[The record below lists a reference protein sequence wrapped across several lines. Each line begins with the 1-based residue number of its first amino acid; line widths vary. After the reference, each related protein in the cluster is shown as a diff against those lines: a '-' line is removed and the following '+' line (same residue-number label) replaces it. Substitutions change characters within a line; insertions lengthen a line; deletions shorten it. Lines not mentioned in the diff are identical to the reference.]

1 MYNVLSRKAIV
12 LAMPILFIGTCIV
25 SGMGGNI
32 QKNIGEDIDTKIING
47 IILTNGKIVSS
58 SRDVDWWSM
67 FRHDPEHIG
76 YSTSKA
82 PDTENILWSY
92 TTSLD
97 LKSSPA
103 VADGKVYV
111 GSDDYNIYCLDAG
124 NGAKLWDYK
133 TGNEV
138 HSSPAVADGK
148 VYVGSRD
155 NCIYCLDMNNGNEIW
170 RYETVYN
177 VRSSPAVADGKV
189 YVGSDDY
196 NIYCL
201 DAGNGAKLWDYKT
214 GASVRSSPAVA
225 DGKVYVGSRDNCIY
239 CLDAGN
245 GAKLWDYETGA
256 SVYSSPAVADGNVYI
271 GSWDDKIYCFG
282 SENKPPNAN
291 FTYNPL
297 SPSSLEVV
305 QFNDTSIDV
314 DGYVESWH
322 WDFGDGNTSSDQN
335 STHQYG
341 DNGTYSV
348 TFRITDNGGETDEVL
363 KYVTVINIPPNANFI
378 FSPDNPSTHDLIQ
391 FSDISFDPD
400 GTIVSWHWD
409 FGDGDDTTEQNPSC
423 QYIDNG
429 TYTVK
434 LEVADDDGAT
444 NFTEHNIIIGNEA
457 PNAVNDSASTAKNTP
472 VVIDVLANDHD
483 TDGTINHTTV
493 AIIGG
498 PSNGGVSVDSVTGNV
513 TYTPDLEYY
522 GSDSFTY
529 TVDDDEGATSNVA
542 TVDITINDVNDPP
555 VAKFSYS
562 PGNPTAV
569 DTIRFTDK
577 SSDSDGAIVSWHWD
591 FGDGSGTST
600 DQNPTYSYNDN
611 GTYDVTLS
619 VTDNDGLID
628 TDTKKIT
635 IGGEGSTPVTVE
647 ITFPTQNGIV
657 EGIVTVIGTAIADDT
672 VQKVEVKID
681 SGSWILAN
689 GTESWSYKWDT
700 TSVSNGDHT
709 IHARSYDGNDYSNI
723 DSVDSTV
730 DNPTSHANQAP
741 IVTISY
747 PGNMYTVYGT
757 ITFAGTASDNDGT
770 IQNVQIRID
779 FGSWILANGTE
790 SWSYK
795 WDTTDFFNGSYII
808 DVRSYDGEDYS
819 PIAEITVTVRNI
831 QGAGNGEYSG
841 GDGEKYAD
849 TDGPSDSTLI
859 LFIILVAIISI
870 MGIVPII
877 YIIRIKTPT

>member
-1 MYNVLSRKAIV
+1 MYNILLRKAIV

-25 SGMGGNI
+25 SGIDGNI
-32 QKNIGEDIDTKIING
+32 QKNIGEDIDTKIIND
-47 IILTNGKIVSS
+47 IISTNSKIVSS

-76 YSTSKA
+76 HSTSKA

-103 VADGKVYV
+103 VADDKVYV

-124 NGAKLWDYK
+124 NGAKLWEYT

-138 HSSPAVADGK
+138 YSSPAVADGK

-170 RYETVYN
+170 RYETVYT

-201 DAGNGAKLWDYKT
+201 DAGNGSKLWEYTT
-214 GASVRSSPAVA
+214 GSSVRSSPAVA

-245 GAKLWDYETGA
+245 GSKLWDYKTGA

-271 GSWDDKIYCFG
+271 GSWDDNIYCFG
-282 SENKPPNAN
+282 SGNKPPNAN

-322 WDFGDGNTSSDQN
+322 WDFGDGNTSTDQN

-348 TFRITDNGGETDEVL
+348 TLRITDNGGETDEVL
-363 KYVTVINIPPNANFI
+363 KYVTVINVPPNANFI
-378 FSPDNPSTHDLIQ
+378 FSPDNPSIHDLIQ

-400 GTIVSWHWD
+400 GT
-409 FGDGDDTTEQNPSC
+409 
-423 QYIDNG
+423 
-429 TYTVK
+429 
-434 LEVADDDGAT
+434 
-444 NFTEHNIIIGNEA
+444 
-457 PNAVNDSASTAKNTP
+457 
-472 VVIDVLANDHD
+472 
-483 TDGTINHTTV
+483 
-493 AIIGG
+493 
-498 PSNGGVSVDSVTGNV
+498 
-513 TYTPDLEYY
+513 
-522 GSDSFTY
+522 
-529 TVDDDEGATSNVA
+529 
-542 TVDITINDVNDPP
+542 
-555 VAKFSYS
+555 
-562 PGNPTAV
+562 
-569 DTIRFTDK
+569 
-577 SSDSDGAIVSWHWD
+577 IVSWHWD

-619 VTDNDGLID
+619 VTDNDGLTD

-635 IGGEGSTPVTVE
+635 IEGEGSTPVTVE

-657 EGIVTVIGTAIADDT
+657 EGAVTVIGTATADDT
-672 VQKVEVKID
+672 IQKVEVKID

-700 TSVSNGDHT
+700 ISVSNGDHT

-723 DSVDSTV
+723 DSVDITV

-757 ITFAGTASDNDGT
+757 ITLAGTASDNDGA

-795 WDTTDFFNGSYII
+795 WDTTDFVNGSYII

-831 QGAGNGEYSG
+831 QGADNGEYSG
-841 GDGEKYAD
+841 GDGGKYAD
-849 TDGPSDSTLI
+849 PDGPSDSTLI
-859 LFIILVAIISI
+859 LFIILVAIIST
-870 MGIVPII
+870 MGIVSII